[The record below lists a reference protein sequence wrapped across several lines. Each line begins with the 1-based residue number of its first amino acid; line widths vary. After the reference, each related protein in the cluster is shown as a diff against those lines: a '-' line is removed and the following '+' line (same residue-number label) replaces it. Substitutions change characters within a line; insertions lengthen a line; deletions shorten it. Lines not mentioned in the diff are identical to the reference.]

1 MNPSILLKSL
11 IPGLLPLI
19 IFVGAQAV
27 FGATVGLAVG
37 VAVGVGEFL
46 FTLIRDRKA
55 DPFVAADTLLLAV
68 AGGLSLALHD
78 EIFFK
83 LKPAVIEFVLGA
95 AMGLLLVLPPNYLKL
110 YIGRQLRGIQIQD
123 EAIPAMRRS
132 LGLLLFALAIH
143 IGLTVWAALALST
156 ALWGFIS
163 GGLLYIL
170 FALFAGIPFTLQLL
184 ARRRA
189 ARAAGPASGRKS
201 GEEMLPLVDENGTVL
216 GSAPRGECHR
226 GPGKLHPVVHLQI
239 ADGSGSI
246 YLQKRAASKLVQPG
260 AWDSAVGGHVGM
272 GEDLN
277 TALMRELREE
287 LGVHQLALEAEGA
300 KVEPLFRYRW
310 ETEIESELV
319 FSFALRYRGPFAPD
333 PAEVQEARFW
343 SVAEIRAKLGTGVF
357 TPNFE
362 HEFGLIDRARAEA
375 AAVAAPA
382 YNVETSTG
390 RPGGGTTT
398 M

>member
-11 IPGLLPLI
+11 IPGLLPLV
-19 IFVGAQAV
+19 IFVGAQAI
-27 FGATVGLAVG
+27 FGETVGLAVG
-37 VAVGVGEFL
+37 VAVGVGEF
-46 FTLIRDRKA
+46 FYSLIRERKA
-55 DPFVAADTLLLAV
+55 DPFVAADTLLLAL
-68 AGGLSLALHD
+68 AGGLSLILHD

-83 LKPAVIEFVLGA
+83 LKPAVIELVLGA
-95 AMGLLLVLPPNYLKL
+95 AMGLLLVLPPNYLKG

-123 EAIPAMRRS
+123 EAIPAMRKS
-132 LGLLLFALAIH
+132 LGLMLIALGIH
-143 IGLTVWAALALST
+143 IALTVWAALALST

-189 ARAAGPASGRKS
+189 DKARAAGLAS
-201 GEEMLPLVDENGTVL
+201 GEEMLPLVDENGTLL
-216 GSAPRGECHR
+216 GSAPRSECHS

-239 ADGSGSI
+239 ADGAGGI
-246 YLQKRAASKLVQPG
+246 YLQKRSATKLVQPG
-260 AWDSAVGGHVGM
+260 AWDSAVGGHVGV

-277 TALMRELREE
+277 TALLRELREE

-300 KVEPLFRYRW
+300 KIEPLFRYRW
-310 ETEIESELV
+310 DTDIESELV

-333 PAEVQEARFW
+333 PAEVQEGRFW
-343 SVAEIRAKLGTGVF
+343 SVAEIRANLGKGVF

-362 HEFGLIDRARAEA
+362 HEFGIIDRARAEA
-375 AAVAAPA
+375 ANAEITVK
-382 YNVETSTG
+382 TG
-390 RPGGGTTT
+390 V
-398 M
+398 

>member
-11 IPGLLPLI
+11 IPGLLPLV
-19 IFVGAQAV
+19 IFVGAQAI
-27 FGATVGLAVG
+27 FGETVGLAVG

-46 FTLIRDRKA
+46 YSLIRERKA
-55 DPFVAADTLLLAV
+55 DPFVAADTLLLAL
-68 AGGLSLALHD
+68 AGGLSLILHD

-83 LKPAVIEFVLGA
+83 LKPAVIELVLGA
-95 AMGLLLVLPPNYLKL
+95 AMGLLLVLPPNYLKG

-123 EAIPAMRRS
+123 EAIPAMRKS
-132 LGLLLFALAIH
+132 LGLMLIALGIH
-143 IGLTVWAALALST
+143 IALTVWAALALST

-184 ARRRA
+184 ARRRTDK
-189 ARAAGPASGRKS
+189 ARAAGLAS
-201 GEEMLPLVDENGTVL
+201 GEEMLPLVDENGTLL
-216 GSAPRGECHR
+216 GSAPRSECHS

-239 ADGSGSI
+239 ADGAGGI
-246 YLQKRAASKLVQPG
+246 YLQKRSATKLVQPG
-260 AWDSAVGGHVGM
+260 AWDSAVGGHVGV

-277 TALMRELREE
+277 TALLRELREE

-300 KVEPLFRYRW
+300 KIEPLFRYRW
-310 ETEIESELV
+310 DTDIESELV

-333 PAEVQEARFW
+333 PAEVQEGRFW
-343 SVAEIRAKLGTGVF
+343 SVAEIRANLGKGVF

-362 HEFGLIDRARAEA
+362 HEFGIIDRARAEA
-375 AAVAAPA
+375 ATAEITVK
-382 YNVETSTG
+382 TG
-390 RPGGGTTT
+390 V
-398 M
+398 